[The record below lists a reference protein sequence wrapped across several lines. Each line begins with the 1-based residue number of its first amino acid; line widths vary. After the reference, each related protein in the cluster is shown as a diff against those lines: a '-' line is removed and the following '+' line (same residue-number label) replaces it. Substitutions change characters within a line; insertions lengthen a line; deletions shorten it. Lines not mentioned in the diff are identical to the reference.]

1 MQCLRFVFLITLAAI
16 LHSVFLAAQ
25 QPQPKPSSS
34 VSAIDNDFVQ
44 KQFGSSCALMGT
56 PPLVADLNGDG
67 VEDIVIPARCKN
79 PMSDQTENDFTVV
92 DPYYAFYGYGNPK
105 VTTQFSTDVPEDRG
119 LALLVIHG
127 SGSEAWRSATPL
139 AKFAIVNLPFK
150 QVAVKRFHIKKKKI
164 MAIYVE
170 EAGPDPLAAA
180 LFWDGKKYRY
190 EPMGGSME

>member
-1 MQCLRFVFLITLAAI
+1 MLFHRSVLLLA
-16 LHSVFLAAQ
+16 L
-25 QPQPKPSSS
+25 
-34 VSAIDNDFVQ
+34 SAIVPSTFFFSQQADPKGSASISAINNDFVQ
-44 KQFGSSCALMGT
+44 KEFGSSCELMGIA
-56 PPLVADLNGDG
+56 PLMADLNGDG

-79 PMSDQTENDFTVV
+79 PMSDQTENNFTVV
-92 DPYYAFYGYGNPK
+92 DPYYSFYGYGNPK

-127 SGSEAWRSATPL
+127 AGSEAWRSATPA
-139 AKFAIVNLPFK
+139 AKFAIVNLPY
-150 QVAVKRFHIKKKKI
+150 QQIAVKRFHIKKKKI

-170 EAGPDPLAAA
+170 ETGPDPLAAA

>member
-25 QPQPKPSSS
+25 QPQPKTSSS